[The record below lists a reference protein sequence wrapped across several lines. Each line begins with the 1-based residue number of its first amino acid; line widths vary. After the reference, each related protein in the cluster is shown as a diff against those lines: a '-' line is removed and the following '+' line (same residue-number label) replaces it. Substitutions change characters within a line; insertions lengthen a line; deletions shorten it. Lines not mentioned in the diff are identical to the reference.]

1 VIRPLSDLGRAR
13 DETGEVAAVEAL
25 EGGMVEI
32 TARLPR
38 LATTARPGEFAQLR
52 AWAGVDPLLRR
63 PFSVAWTAGELCS
76 FVLEAVGAG
85 TRLLVALRPGDPLQ
99 ALGPL
104 GNGFQLDPVPARAV
118 IVSGGLGCAPFPLLV
133 RELRRGGCADVIVLS
148 GAATASRL
156 YPAERFRRGDDAVR
170 VVEATDD
177 GSRGRRGLV
186 TELVAGAC
194 DEASAVFACGPN
206 PMLAALAQTL
216 QRASRPPGRAEVSLE
231 APMGCGFGT
240 CLGCA
245 LPAAGSGWFLCCR
258 RGPVMEVSQVDWP
271 GLLALPPAHV
281 A

>member
-1 VIRPLSDLGRAR
+1 VSNPRSDLARAR
-13 DETGEVAAVEAL
+13 DETGEVVAVEAL

-32 TARLPR
+32 TVRLPH
-38 LATTARPGEFAQLR
+38 LAATARPGEFAQLR
-52 AWAGVDPLLRR
+52 AWSGIDPLLRR
-63 PFSVAWTAGELCS
+63 PFSVAWTSGELCS

-85 TRLLVALRPGDPLQ
+85 TRLLVALRSGDRLQ

-104 GNGFQLDPVPARAV
+104 GNGFHLAPAPARAV

-133 RELRRGGCADVIVLS
+133 RELRRGGCADVTVLS

-156 YPAERFRRGDDAVR
+156 YPAERFRRGDEAVR

-186 TELVAGAC
+186 TELVAGTC
-194 DEASAVFACGPN
+194 DEATAVYACGPN
-206 PMLAALAQTL
+206 PMLAALAATL
-216 QRASRPPGRAEVSLE
+216 RDLAPPPRRAEVSLE

-245 LPAAGSGWFLCCR
+245 LPAFGGEWFLCCR
-258 RGPVMEVSQVDWP
+258 QGPVREVSDVDWP

>member
-1 VIRPLSDLGRAR
+1 MSHPLSDLGRAR
-13 DETGEVAAVEAL
+13 DETGEVVAVEAL
-25 EGGMVEI
+25 GSGMVEI

-38 LATTARPGEFAQLR
+38 LAATARPGEFAQLR
-52 AWAGVDPLLRR
+52 GWGGIDPLLRR

-104 GNGFQLDPVPARAV
+104 GNGFRIEPASGPAL

-133 RELRRGGCADVIVLS
+133 RELRRGGCSDVTVLH
-148 GAATASRL
+148 GAATAARL
-156 YPAERFRRGDDAVR
+156 YPAERFRRGDDGVR
-170 VVEATDD
+170 VIEATDD
-177 GSRGRRGLV
+177 GSRGRHGLV
-186 TELVAGAC
+186 TELVVGAC
-194 DEASAVFACGPN
+194 DEATAVYACGPN
-206 PMLAALAQTL
+206 PMLAALAETL
-216 QRASRPPGRAEVSLE
+216 RRLPRPPRHAEVSLE

-245 LPAAGSGWFLCCR
+245 LPAVSGEWFLCCR
-258 RGPVMEVSQVDWP
+258 QGPVMEVSQVDWP

>member
-1 VIRPLSDLGRAR
+1 MSSPLSDLGRAR
-13 DETGEVAAVEAL
+13 DESGEVVAVETL
-25 EGGMVEI
+25 DGGMVEI
-32 TARLPR
+32 TARLPH
-38 LATTARPGEFAQLR
+38 LAATARPGEFAQLR
-52 AWAGVDPLLRR
+52 AWGGVDPLLRR

-104 GNGFQLDPVPARAV
+104 GNGFPLDPVPVRAV

-170 VVEATDD
+170 VVETTDD

-186 TELVAGAC
+186 TELVAGVC
-194 DEASAVFACGPN
+194 DETAAVYACGPN
-206 PMLAALAQTL
+206 PMLAALALTIRRL
-216 QRASRPPGRAEVSLE
+216 ARPPRRADVSLE

-245 LPAAGSGWFLCCR
+245 LPAAGGGWFLCCHQ
-258 RGPVMEVSQVDWP
+258 GPVREVSEVDWP

>member
-1 VIRPLSDLGRAR
+1 MSGPVSDLGRAR
-13 DETGEVAAVEAL
+13 DESGEVVAVEGL
-25 EGGMVEI
+25 DGGMVEI
-32 TARLPR
+32 TARLPH
-38 LATTARPGEFAQLR
+38 LAATARPGEFAQLR
-52 AWAGVDPLLRR
+52 AWGGVDPLLRR

-85 TRLLVALRPGDPLQ
+85 TRLLVGLRPGDPLQ
-99 ALGPL
+99 ARGPL
-104 GNGFQLDPVPARAV
+104 GNGFPLDPVPVRAV

-133 RELRRGGCADVIVLS
+133 RELRRRGCADVIVLS

-156 YPAERFRRGDDAVR
+156 YPAARFRRGEDSVR
-170 VVEATDD
+170 VVETTDD

-186 TELVAGAC
+186 TELVADAC
-194 DEASAVFACGPN
+194 DETAAVYACGPN
-206 PMLAALAQTL
+206 PMLAAVARTL
-216 QRASRPPGRAEVSLE
+216 QRLARPPRRAHVSLE

-245 LPAAGSGWFLCCR
+245 LPASGGGWFLCCR
-258 RGPVMEVSQVDWP
+258 QGPVREVSEVDWP